1 MILTVPT
8 LDWLEAWEKNEAV
21 QMARARSQ
29 VYNEIKIWIRD
40 RRLITSYGHDNK
52 KESVM
57 WKEEMDRAERLE
69 RKAEQWLKA
78 EGVKG

>member
-1 MILTVPT
+1 MIPVVPT
-8 LDWLEAWEKNEAV
+8 LAQMDEWEKKEAIEL
-21 QMARARSQ
+21 ARARSQ

-57 WKEEMDRAERLE
+57 WEEEMDRAERLE